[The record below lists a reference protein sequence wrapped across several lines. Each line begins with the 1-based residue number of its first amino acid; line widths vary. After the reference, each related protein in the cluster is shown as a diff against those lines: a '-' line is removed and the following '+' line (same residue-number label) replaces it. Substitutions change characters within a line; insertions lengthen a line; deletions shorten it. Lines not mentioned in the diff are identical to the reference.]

1 MGRSFLVVSVVS
13 PVNCTGEINIMKAIL
28 FMSFMFVMIVSFQ
41 SSEAHEEEELEPE
54 CFACRCPRNIDY
66 QCGSDGRDY
75 QNKCLFEC
83 AKEKCAS
90 KTRNTVIAR
99 AGRCYA

>member
-1 MGRSFLVVSVVS
+1 MINFTFFRKES
-13 PVNCTGEINIMKAIL
+13 GEINIMKAIL

-66 QCGSDGRDY
+66 QVM
-75 QNKCLFEC
+75 L
-83 AKEKCAS
+83 
-90 KTRNTVIAR
+90 
-99 AGRCYA
+99 